1 MEFETCGD
9 VTDAAE
15 FLKVLGNPVRL
26 RIVAFLG
33 TGESNVKYIW
43 EYLDLPQATVSQHLV
58 LLKDK
63 GIIGGVRDGVKV
75 RYSVI
80 HPLARKILEVI
91 G

>member
-1 MEFETCGD
+1 MEFKTCGD

-15 FLKVLGNPVRL
+15 LLKVLGNPVRF
-26 RIVAFLG
+26 RIIAFLG

-43 EYLDLPQATVSQHLV
+43 EYLDLPQATVSQHLA

-63 GIIGGVRDGVKV
+63 GIIVGVRNGVEV

-80 HPLARKILEVI
+80 HPLARMILEMI